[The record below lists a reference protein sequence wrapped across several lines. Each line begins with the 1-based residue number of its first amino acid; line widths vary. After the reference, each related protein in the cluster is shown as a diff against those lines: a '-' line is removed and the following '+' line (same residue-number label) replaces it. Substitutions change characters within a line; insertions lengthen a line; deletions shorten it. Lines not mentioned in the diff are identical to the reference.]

1 MQRGC
6 RERGAASHICPNSMM
21 NSSLGLCIRP
31 EFSVRLSY
39 DMGLLART
47 IKARVASGEI
57 VEKPVLC

>member
-1 MQRGC
+1 
-6 RERGAASHICPNSMM
+6 MM